1 MPAMLSDMEDNCTK
15 FTVCNSRTCINMKR
29 NVIKNVVFETTLTFS
44 MKLAEYSCRNV
55 DPYFISDVFNT
66 YKPGVD
72 FRKPYL
78 TIQRYQDE

>member
-1 MPAMLSDMEDNCTK
+1 MPAILSDMEDNCTK

-55 DPYFISDVFNT
+55 DPYLFYF
-66 YKPGVD
+66 
-72 FRKPYL
+72 
-78 TIQRYQDE
+78 